1 MKTAGFVRKVDEL
14 GRVVLPQE
22 FRAKLGINKKEKL
35 EMYKK
40 QDTILIGKVDDEDI
54 KDMGGVSSISRKIDE
69 LARIVIPKEW
79 RDELDIKFKVPVEIA
94 LNKNMITVKKYNPY
108 CIFCGEENK
117 LNEYKEK
124 RVCNKC
130 IDKLSE
136 IKK

>member
-40 QDTILIGKVDDEDI
+40 QDTIFIGKVDDEDI
-54 KDMGGVSSISRKIDE
+54 KMESDSSTISRKIDE

-79 RDELDIKFKVPVEIA
+79 RDELDINFRDPVEIA
-94 LNKNMITVKKYNPY
+94 LNKKMISVKKYNPY

-130 IDKLSE
+130 INKLNE